1 MCKGHK
7 HPDTI
12 DVPRWNTGE
21 NSMTRT
27 QYRAYRRSIRDNGL
41 AYTLRH
47 APKPDGYTLAR
58 LDIIAG
64 MQDMLAWRVRWI
76 NQPDTT
82 RGNIIRLTS
91 TIA

>member
-1 MCKGHK
+1 VDKQE
-7 HPDTI
+7 
-12 DVPRWNTGE
+12 NT
-21 NSMTRT
+21 MTRT

-47 APKPDGYTLAR
+47 APKPDGYMLAK
-58 LDIIAG
+58 LDIIAS

-82 RGNIIRLTS
+82 RGNVIRLTS